1 MSRQSPAHS
10 REPHPASREPIVAV
24 RGAPVARRQ
33 PWWNP
38 TAITCAGVAQLSLD
52 LGKATFDNTAS
63 SLGTLQ
69 GLVEDRF
76 AAAVRDVAWIPTPV
90 SDIVDECIGLAR
102 RTRADVTS
110 TADRCY
116 ALLCTLVTSEP

>member
-10 REPHPASREPIVAV
+10 REPIVAI
-24 RGAPVARRQ
+24 RDAPVARRQ
-33 PWWNP
+33 AWWNP

-69 GLVEDRF
+69 GLVEARL
-76 AAAVRDVAWIPTPV
+76 AAAVRGAAWIPTPV
-90 SDIVDECIGLAR
+90 SEIVDECIGLAR
-102 RTRADVTS
+102 RTRADITA

-116 ALLCTLVTSEP
+116 ALLRTLVASEP